1 MPSAAARLALMN
13 RTLLVKTVLMGAL
26 ALVLMIPV
34 GMIRDLVAE
43 RQARRNEA
51 VAGIAEGW
59 GKRQTVASPY
69 LAIPYQRHWTVVKRQ
84 TIDGKLHETTNSYSE
99 SKIVTVPAASIEW
112 TVDAEL
118 SEKARGIYKAR
129 LYSAR
134 LSASGSID
142 LPSRASRED
151 GASRYKK
158 GTPRPVLGKDDPLR
172 LRHQPA
178 LQLGGQTSAFAPGPG
193 DVGTAARVHAP
204 LS

>member
-1 MPSAAARLALMN
+1 MN
-13 RTLLVKTVLMGAL
+13 RSLLLKPVLMGAL

-51 VAGIAEGW
+51 VTGIAEGW

-69 LAIPYQRHWTVVKRQ
+69 LVIPYERHWTVVKRQ

-99 SKIVTVPAASIEW
+99 SKIITVPAASVDW

-118 SEKARGIYKAR
+118 SEKARGIYRAR

-134 LSASGSID
+134 ISASGTIS
-142 LPSRASRED
+142 LPSRASQ
-151 GASRYKK
+151 A
-158 GTPRPVLGKDDPLR
+158 
-172 LRHQPA
+172 
-178 LQLGGQTSAFAPGPG
+178 
-193 DVGTAARVHAP
+193 
-204 LS
+204 